1 MCIYIYTHK
10 TLHVYIYIYWYKDQ
24 EPQDHIPLRWFE
36 HKHVLFLFRLFFL
49 LTQCPFSKL
58 LPKLFA
64 ALAWSA
70 SPKTW
75 GSQWT
80 YSFRCIRYMIHPSHN
95 LIPKSNGPRVSLQ
108 GYGCYGPRC
117 YQWLF
122 VRWETAVT
130 TTPTWISWDVCVHSH
145 LSDPIGTAS
154 TVLEFQSA
162 NRQCGDLYPL
172 PKGCHVM

>member
-1 MCIYIYTHK
+1 MVWTQTRFIS
-10 TLHVYIYIYWYKDQ
+10 VQ
-24 EPQDHIPLRWFE
+24 A
-36 HKHVLFLFRLFFL
+36 LFFVDSVPFL
-49 LTQCPFSKL
+49 QASAQAFCSFGMVCFAQDLRIPMDLQFSDASDTWYIHLTISSRNQMDQGF
-58 LPKLFA
+58 
-64 ALAWSA
+64 
-70 SPKTW
+70 
-75 GSQWT
+75 
-80 YSFRCIRYMIHPSHN
+80 
-95 LIPKSNGPRVSLQ
+95 SLQ